1 MNANQVRAYI
11 NAKYPSAS
19 ESPLAH
25 LFAEVAATDKA
36 EQTIAFAGLQAR
48 ATAAQI
54 REDAISRAES
64 CLDARSGWT
73 VETLSFNLECSID
86 GLNVEECDDIA
97 EAVMRKRG
105 LL

>member
-1 MNANQVRAYI
+1 MNANQVTQYI
-11 NAKYPSAS
+11 NAKYPGATA
-19 ESPLAH
+19 SPLAQ
-25 LFAEVAATDKA
+25 LFATVTATDAA
-36 EQTIAFAGLQAR
+36 ERAIDFAGLQAR

-64 CLDARSGWT
+64 CLDACDGWT

-86 GLNVEECDDIA
+86 GLDVEECDDIA
-97 EAVMRKRG
+97 ESVMRKRG